1 MPRKFVL
8 LQGKVSR
15 LLQHPRSM
23 IGSLWK
29 LDLHL
34 DPPLLVRIRKVTAD
48 LAILEVPVDP
58 HLEVA
63 DRVMEA
69 AVDQEETTSS
79 TQEQIQV
86 SEKPHQKAG
95 KATTAE
101 KYNV

>member
-1 MPRKFVL
+1 
-8 LQGKVSR
+8 
-15 LLQHPRSM
+15 M

-34 DPPLLVRIRKVTAD
+34 DPPLVRIQEVTAD

-58 HLEVA
+58 NLVAVDPYLEAAA

-69 AVDQEETTSS
+69 AVHQEETTSS
-79 TQEQIQV
+79 IREQIQV
-86 SEKPHQKAG
+86 SEKRHQKAG